1 MLEKQG
7 KLPSLSTEQILRL
20 KLAVESK
27 QNSQQQVAALLKE
40 YGFEGEDPI
49 DLLFDLL
56 DHLDKDIILNKKSK
70 FHNQN

>member
-27 QNSQQQVAALLKE
+27 QNSQQQVADLLKE

-56 DHLDKDIILNKKSK
+56 DHLDKDIILNKKSN